1 MKIYQRLST
10 KFFSIGLGMLIL
22 ALLSIGLTMWI
33 TRQLDGGAA
42 AVNEAGRLR
51 MQAWRLV
58 SAKESGRAPADV
70 GRMVAEFDSTMA
82 LLREGDPARPLF
94 VPWED
99 ATRERFA
106 ELDASWMDLR
116 PAWQAGVQVNS
127 TELILRVD
135 TFVSRVDGLV
145 RAMEGTM
152 ARLTAVL
159 NLFQLIM
166 MALAVVAAILM
177 LYVGYLF
184 VIQPLQRMRVGL
196 QQVEAGD
203 FSARVMVES
212 ADEFGELAAGFN
224 HMASTLQGL
233 YEGLERKVAEKT
245 RDLESKRARL
255 AALYEVSNFLVSAH
269 TLDEL
274 AQGFAQK
281 IRRISGADAVAVRWS
296 DEASQRYLMLASDC
310 LPEEL
315 VREERCL
322 EAGLCAC
329 GQPQV
334 SARTRVIP
342 IVSQEDHRLGNCV
355 RAGYD
360 SLVSVPIRLQQRVL
374 GEVDLFYRNETTLT
388 TEDRDLYDAL
398 SGHLANAIESL
409 RAQALVREAAVSQER
424 TMLARELH
432 DSIAQSLAFLKIQI
446 SLLRSAL
453 EKNDNAQVA
462 QTLDEIDA
470 GVRESTND
478 VRELLLH
485 FRTRIDNDDIEQ
497 RGEPLRGLLLA
508 RLLVPVL
515 LVLPTRTPGGAE
527 LRRHGGELILVQQ
540 LPFERFIAHR
550 PRVPVVERLI
560 GGNFN
565 DTLTGNSGANLLN
578 GAGGTDTMVTPGV
591 GARRVRI
598 SWVLARARATTTSSI
613 RIVSA
618 VSSPDSRPARRV
630 PSCSNSFT
638 PRATH
643 QASSSTEAIS
653 AVNRPTESS
662 AVVQPSRSCRPRP

>member
-1 MKIYQRLST
+1 MKTSQRLST
-10 KFFSIGLGMLIL
+10 KFFSIGLGLLVL

-58 SAKESGRAPADV
+58 SAKGSDRAAEDV
-70 GRMVAEFDSTMA
+70 SRMVSEFDHTIR

-94 VPWED
+94 VPWDES
-99 ATRERFA
+99 TQSRFA
-106 ELDASWMDLR
+106 ELDASWMELR
-116 PAWQAGVQVNS
+116 PIWQGGQAVNMQ
-127 TELILRVD
+127 ELILRVD

-145 RAMEGTM
+145 RAIEGTM

-203 FSARVMVES
+203 FSARVAVET

-233 YEGLERKVAEKT
+233 YQGLERKVAEKT

-296 DEASQRYLMLASDC
+296 DEGSQRYLMLASDC

-315 VREERCL
+315 VKEERCL

-342 IVSQEDHRLGNCV
+342 IISHDDHRLGNCV

-360 SLVSVPIRLQQRVL
+360 SLVSVPIRLQQRIL
-374 GEVDLFYRNETTLT
+374 GEVDLFYRTEAMLS

-398 SGHLANAIESL
+398 TGHLANAIENL
-409 RAQALVREAAVSQER
+409 RTEALVREAAVSQER
-424 TMLARELH
+424 AMLARELH
-432 DSIAQSLAFLKIQI
+432 DSIAQSLSFLKIQV
-446 SLLRSAL
+446 SLLRNAL
-453 EKNDNAQVA
+453 EKSDADQVQ
-462 QTLDEIDA
+462 QTLDEIDM

-478 VRELLLH
+478 VRELLVH
-485 FRTRIDNDDIEQ
+485 FRTRTDSDDIEQ
-497 RGEPLRGLLLA
+497 ALRTTLRKFEHQSGIAARMEMHGHGVALPSDVQLQVLHVVQEALSNARKHAHASEVQLDVFRGPKW
-508 RLLVPVL
+508 V
-515 LVLPTRTPGGAE
+515 
-527 LRRHGGELILVQQ
+527 
-540 LPFERFIAHR
+540 F
-550 PRVPVVERLI
+550 
-560 GGNFN
+560 
-565 DTLTGNSGANLLN
+565 
-578 GAGGTDTMVTPGV
+578 
-591 GARRVRI
+591 RVRDNGRGFDP
-598 SWVLARARATTTSSI
+598 SARAPDETHVGLQIMRERAE
-613 RIVSA
+613 RIGAHIDIHSQ
-618 VSSPDSRPARRV
+618 P
-630 PSCSNSFT
+630 N
-638 PRATH
+638 
-643 QASSSTEAIS
+643 QGTEVRIEL
-653 AVNRPTESS
+653 NT
-662 AVVQPSRSCRPRP
+662 

>member
-1 MKIYQRLST
+1 MKTSQRLST
-10 KFFSIGLGMLIL
+10 KFFSIGLGLLVL

-58 SAKESGRAPADV
+58 SAKGSDRAAEDV
-70 GRMVAEFDSTMA
+70 SRMVSEFDHTIR

-94 VPWED
+94 VPWDES
-99 ATRERFA
+99 TQSRFA
-106 ELDASWMDLR
+106 ELDASWMELR
-116 PAWQAGVQVNS
+116 PIWQGGQAVNMQ
-127 TELILRVD
+127 ELILRVD

-145 RAMEGTM
+145 RAIEGTL

-159 NLFQLIM
+159 NLFQLMM

-184 VIQPLQRMRVGL
+184 VIQPLQRMRLGM

-203 FSARVMVES
+203 FSARVTAES

-224 HMASTLQGL
+224 HMAATLQSL

-245 RDLESKRARL
+245 LDLESKRIRL

-296 DEASQRYLMLASDC
+296 DEGSQRYLMLASDC

-315 VREERCL
+315 VQEERCL
-322 EAGLCAC
+322 ESGLCAC
-329 GQPQV
+329 GQPQA

-342 IVSQEDHRLGNCV
+342 IISENDHRLGNCARV
-355 RAGYD
+355 GYD

-374 GEVDLFYRNETTLT
+374 GEVDLFYRHEATLS

-398 SGHLANAIESL
+398 TGHLANAIENL
-409 RAQALVREAAVSQER
+409 RTEALVREAAVSQER
-424 TMLARELH
+424 TLLARELH
-432 DSIAQSLAFLKIQI
+432 DSIAQSLSFLKIQV
-446 SLLRSAL
+446 SLLRTAMDKKDES
-453 EKNDNAQVA
+453 QVR
-462 QTLDEIDA
+462 QTLDEIDM

-478 VRELLLH
+478 VRELLVH
-485 FRTRIDNDDIEQ
+485 FRTRTDSDDIEQ
-497 RGEPLRGLLLA
+497 ALRTTLRKFEHQSGIPA
-508 RLLVPVL
+508 RLEMHGHGVALPSDVQLQVLHVVQEALSNVRKHAQASQVQVEVHRGPRWVFLVRDNGRGFDPDSPAQDETHVGL
-515 LVLPTRTPGGAE
+515 QIMRERAERIGAHIE
-527 LRRHGGELILVQQ
+527 LHSLQGQ
-540 LPFERFIAHR
+540 
-550 PRVPVVERLI
+550 
-560 GGNFN
+560 
-565 DTLTGNSGANLLN
+565 
-578 GAGGTDTMVTPGV
+578 GTE
-591 GARRVRI
+591 VRI
-598 SWVLARARATTTSSI
+598 ELNA
-613 RIVSA
+613 
-618 VSSPDSRPARRV
+618 
-630 PSCSNSFT
+630 
-638 PRATH
+638 
-643 QASSSTEAIS
+643 
-653 AVNRPTESS
+653 
-662 AVVQPSRSCRPRP
+662 

>member
-1 MKIYQRLST
+1 
-10 KFFSIGLGMLIL
+10 
-22 ALLSIGLTMWI
+22 
-33 TRQLDGGAA
+33 
-42 AVNEAGRLR
+42 
-51 MQAWRLV
+51 
-58 SAKESGRAPADV
+58 
-70 GRMVAEFDSTMA
+70 
-82 LLREGDPARPLF
+82 
-94 VPWED
+94 
-99 ATRERFA
+99 
-106 ELDASWMDLR
+106 
-116 PAWQAGVQVNS
+116 
-127 TELILRVD
+127 
-135 TFVSRVDGLV
+135 VDGLV
-145 RAMEGTM
+145 RAIEGTM

-166 MALAVVAAILM
+166 MALAVVASVLM

-212 ADEFGELAAGFN
+212 ADEFGELATGFN

-245 RDLESKRARL
+245 RDLEAKRDRL
-255 AALYEVSNFLVSAH
+255 AALYEVSNFLVGGHS
-269 TLDEL
+269 LDEL
-274 AQGFAQK
+274 AKGFAQK

-315 VREERCL
+315 VKEERCL

-329 GQPQV
+329 GQPQA

-342 IVSQEDHRLGNCV
+342 IISADDHRLGNCARV
-355 RAGYD
+355 GYD

-409 RAQALVREAAVSQER
+409 HAQALVREAAVSQER
-424 TMLARELH
+424 TLLARELH

-453 EKNDNAQVA
+453 EKHDNAQVA
-462 QTLDEIDA
+462 QTLDEIDV

-497 RGEPLRGLLLA
+497 ALRTTLRKFEHQSGLSA
-508 RLLVPVL
+508 RLQMHGHGVALPSDVQLQVL
-515 LVLPTRTPGGAE
+515 HVVQEALSNVRKHAHASAVQVDVFRDPNWVFRVRDDGRGFDPATHLQDDTHVGLQIMRERAE
-527 LRRHGGELILVQQ
+527 RI
-540 LPFERFIAHR
+540 
-550 PRVPVVERLI
+550 
-560 GGNFN
+560 
-565 DTLTGNSGANLLN
+565 
-578 GAGGTDTMVTPGV
+578 
-591 GARRVRI
+591 GARVEVH
-598 SWVLARARATTTSSI
+598 SL
-613 RIVSA
+613 
-618 VSSPDSRPARRV
+618 PD
-630 PSCSNSFT
+630 
-638 PRATH
+638 
-643 QASSSTEAIS
+643 QGTEVCIELK
-653 AVNRPTESS
+653 P
-662 AVVQPSRSCRPRP
+662 

>member
-1 MKIYQRLST
+1 MKTSQRLST
-10 KFFSIGLGMLIL
+10 KFFSIGLGLLLL

-58 SAKESGRAPADV
+58 SAKGSERASADV
-70 GRMVAEFDSTMA
+70 VRMVREFDSTMR

-94 VPWED
+94 VPWDES
-99 ATRERFA
+99 TQGRFA
-106 ELDASWMDLR
+106 ELDASWLELR
-116 PAWQAGVQVNS
+116 PIWENGQAVDMR
-127 TELILRVD
+127 ELILRVD

-145 RAMEGTM
+145 RAIEGTL

-159 NLFQLIM
+159 NLFQLMM

-184 VIQPLQRMRVGL
+184 VIQPLQRMRLGL
-196 QQVEAGD
+196 QQVEAGN
-203 FSARVMVES
+203 FAARVTAES

-224 HMASTLQGL
+224 HMAATLQGL

-255 AALYEVSNFLVSAH
+255 AALYEVSNFLVSAN

-296 DEASQRYLMLASDC
+296 DEGSQRYLMLASDC

-322 EAGLCAC
+322 ESGLCAC
-329 GQPQV
+329 GQPQA

-342 IVSQEDHRLGNCV
+342 ILSQSDQRLGNCA

-360 SLVSVPIRLQQRVL
+360 SLVSVPIKLQQRVL
-374 GEVDLFYRNETTLT
+374 GEVDLFYRQEATLS

-398 SGHLANAIESL
+398 TGHLANAIENL
-409 RAQALVREAAVSQER
+409 RTEALLREAAVSQER
-424 TMLARELH
+424 TLLARELH
-432 DSIAQSLAFLKIQI
+432 DSIAQSLSFLKIQV
-446 SLLRSAL
+446 SLLRSAMD
-453 EKNDNAQVA
+453 KKDDGQIRRA
-462 QTLDEIDA
+462 LDEIDT

-478 VRELLLH
+478 VRELLVH
-485 FRTRIDNDDIEQ
+485 FRTRTDSDDIEQ
-497 RGEPLRGLLLA
+497 ALRTTLRKFEHQSGMKARFEMHGHGVALHSDVQLQVLHVVQEALSNVRKHARASEVLVDVYRGPQWVFRVRDNGQGFDPTAKTLDETHVGLQIM
-508 RLLVPVL
+508 R
-515 LVLPTRTPGGAE
+515 
-527 LRRHGGELILVQQ
+527 
-540 LPFERFIAHR
+540 ERADRI
-550 PRVPVVERLI
+550 
-560 GGNFN
+560 
-565 DTLTGNSGANLLN
+565 
-578 GAGGTDTMVTPGV
+578 
-591 GARRVRI
+591 GARVDVHSLPGQGTEVRI
-598 SWVLARARATTTSSI
+598 ELNA
-613 RIVSA
+613 
-618 VSSPDSRPARRV
+618 
-630 PSCSNSFT
+630 
-638 PRATH
+638 
-643 QASSSTEAIS
+643 
-653 AVNRPTESS
+653 
-662 AVVQPSRSCRPRP
+662 

>member
-1 MKIYQRLST
+1 MKPYQRLSS
-10 KFFSIGLGMLIL
+10 KFFSIGLGLLIL

-58 SAKESGRAPADV
+58 SAKETGRSNADV
-70 GRMVAEFDSTMA
+70 ARMVGEFDSTMA

-94 VPWED
+94 VPWEEL
-99 ATRERFA
+99 TRARFA
-106 ELDASWMDLR
+106 ELDDAWRDLR
-116 PAWQAGVQVNS
+116 PAWQTTAPVDK

-145 RAMEGTM
+145 RAIEGTM

-203 FSARVMVES
+203 FSARVTVET

-224 HMASTLQGL
+224 HMAATLQGL
-233 YEGLERKVAEKT
+233 YEGLERKVADKT
-245 RDLESKRARL
+245 RDLESKRSRL

-296 DEASQRYLMLASDC
+296 DEGSQRYLMLASDC

-315 VREERCL
+315 VKEERCL

-342 IVSQEDHRLGNCV
+342 ILSQDDHRLGNCARV
-355 RAGYD
+355 GYD

-374 GEVDLFYRNETTLT
+374 GEVDLFYRHEATLS

-398 SGHLANAIESL
+398 TGHLANAIENL
-409 RAQALVREAAVSQER
+409 RTEALVREAAVSQER
-424 TMLARELH
+424 AMLARELH
-432 DSIAQSLAFLKIQI
+432 DSIAQSLSFLKIQV
-446 SLLRSAL
+446 SLLRGAL
-453 EKNDNAQVA
+453 EKNDRHQIQ
-462 QTLDEIDA
+462 QTLDEIDM

-478 VRELLLH
+478 VRELLVH
-485 FRTRIDNDDIEQ
+485 FRTRTDSDDIEQ
-497 RGEPLRGLLLA
+497 ALRTTLRKFEHQSGLTAKLAMHGHGVALPSDVQLQVLHVVQEALSNVRKHAQASEVQLDVFRGPKW
-508 RLLVPVL
+508 V
-515 LVLPTRTPGGAE
+515 
-527 LRRHGGELILVQQ
+527 
-540 LPFERFIAHR
+540 F
-550 PRVPVVERLI
+550 
-560 GGNFN
+560 
-565 DTLTGNSGANLLN
+565 
-578 GAGGTDTMVTPGV
+578 
-591 GARRVRI
+591 RVRDNGRGFDAT
-598 SWVLARARATTTSSI
+598 ARAPDETHVGLQIMRERAE
-613 RIVSA
+613 RIGAHIDIHSL
-618 VSSPDSRPARRV
+618 
-630 PSCSNSFT
+630 PS
-638 PRATH
+638 
-643 QASSSTEAIS
+643 QGTEVRIEL
-653 AVNRPTESS
+653 NT
-662 AVVQPSRSCRPRP
+662 

>member
-58 SAKESGRAPADV
+58 SATGTGRTPAEV
-70 GRMVAEFDSTMA
+70 TRLVSEFDDTMR
-82 LLREGDPARPLF
+82 LLREGDPARPLL
-94 VPWED
+94 VPWEE
-99 ATRERFA
+99 ATRVRFA
-106 ELDASWMDLR
+106 ELDASWLDLR
-116 PAWQAGVQVNS
+116 PAWQSDAVVDMVWL
-127 TELILRVD
+127 TLRVD

-145 RAMEGTM
+145 RAIEGTM

-159 NLFQLIM
+159 NLFQLMM

-203 FSARVMVES
+203 FSARVTAES

-224 HMASTLQGL
+224 HMAATLQGL

-245 RDLESKRARL
+245 RDLETKRARL

-315 VREERCL
+315 VQEERCL
-322 EAGLCAC
+322 ESRLCAC
-329 GQPQV
+329 GQPQAT
-334 SARTRVIP
+334 ARTRVIP
-342 IVSQEDHRLGNCV
+342 IVSEADHRLGNCV
-355 RAGYD
+355 RVGYD
-360 SLVSVPIRLQQRVL
+360 SLVSVPVRLQQRIL
-374 GEVDLFYRNETTLT
+374 GEVDLFYRHEATLT

-398 SGHLANAIESL
+398 TGHLANAIENL
-409 RAQALVREAAVSQER
+409 RTEALVREAAVSEER
-424 TMLARELH
+424 TLLARELH
-432 DSIAQSLAFLKIQI
+432 DSIAQSLSFLKIQV
-446 SLLRSAL
+446 SLLRSAIERRDEVKL
-453 EKNDNAQVA
+453 RRV
-462 QTLDEIDA
+462 LDEIDV

-478 VRELLLH
+478 VRELLVH
-485 FRTRIDNDDIEQ
+485 FRTRTDSDDIEQ
-497 RGEPLRGLLLA
+497 ALRTTLRKFEHQSGLKA
-508 RLLVPVL
+508 RLEMHGHGVALPSDVQLQL
-515 LVLPTRTPGGAE
+515 LHVVQEALSNVRKHAQASEVQVDVYRGPQWVFRVRDNGKGFNPAE
-527 LRRHGGELILVQQ
+527 HAQDETHVGLQIMH
-540 LPFERFIAHR
+540 ERA
-550 PRVPVVERLI
+550 ERI
-560 GGNFN
+560 
-565 DTLTGNSGANLLN
+565 
-578 GAGGTDTMVTPGV
+578 
-591 GARRVRI
+591 GARIEVNSLPGQGTEVRI
-598 SWVLARARATTTSSI
+598 ELN
-613 RIVSA
+613 
-618 VSSPDSRPARRV
+618 P
-630 PSCSNSFT
+630 
-638 PRATH
+638 
-643 QASSSTEAIS
+643 
-653 AVNRPTESS
+653 
-662 AVVQPSRSCRPRP
+662 

>member
-1 MKIYQRLST
+1 MKTYQRLSS
-10 KFFSIGLGMLIL
+10 KFFSIGLGLLIL

-58 SAKESGRAPADV
+58 SAKDTGRTPIDV
-70 GRMVAEFDSTMA
+70 AQMVEEFDKTMA

-94 VPWED
+94 VPWEEL
-99 ATRERFA
+99 TRARFA
-106 ELDASWMDLR
+106 ELDDSWRDLR
-116 PAWQAGVQVNS
+116 PAWQANAQVDK

-145 RAMEGTM
+145 RAIEGTM

-203 FSARVMVES
+203 FSARVTVET

-224 HMASTLQGL
+224 HMAATLQGL

-245 RDLESKRARL
+245 RDLESKRSRL

-296 DEASQRYLMLASDC
+296 DEGSQRYLMLASDC

-315 VREERCL
+315 VKEERCL

-342 IVSQEDHRLGNCV
+342 ILSQDDHRLGNCARV
-355 RAGYD
+355 GYD

-374 GEVDLFYRNETTLT
+374 GEVDLFYRNEATLS

-398 SGHLANAIESL
+398 TGHLANAIENL
-409 RAQALVREAAVSQER
+409 RTEALVREAAVSQER
-424 TMLARELH
+424 AMLARELH
-432 DSIAQSLAFLKIQI
+432 DSIAQSLSFLKIQV
-446 SLLRSAL
+446 SLLRNAL
-453 EKNDNAQVA
+453 EKSDQGQIQ
-462 QTLDEIDA
+462 QTLDEIDM

-478 VRELLLH
+478 VRELLVH
-485 FRTRIDNDDIEQ
+485 FRTRTDSDDIEQ
-497 RGEPLRGLLLA
+497 ALRTTLRKFEHQSGLTA
-508 RLLVPVL
+508 RLNIHGHGVALPSDVQLQVL
-515 LVLPTRTPGGAE
+515 HV
-527 LRRHGGELILVQQ
+527 VQEALSNARKHAHASEVQ
-540 LPFERFIAHR
+540 LDVFRGPKWVF
-550 PRVPVVERLI
+550 
-560 GGNFN
+560 
-565 DTLTGNSGANLLN
+565 
-578 GAGGTDTMVTPGV
+578 
-591 GARRVRI
+591 RVRDNGRGFDPASPAADETHVGLQI
-598 SWVLARARATTTSSI
+598 MRERAE
-613 RIVSA
+613 RIGAHIVI
-618 VSSPDSRPARRV
+618 DSQP
-630 PSCSNSFT
+630 
-638 PRATH
+638 H
-643 QASSSTEAIS
+643 QGTEVRIEL
-653 AVNRPTESS
+653 NT
-662 AVVQPSRSCRPRP
+662 

>member
-1 MKIYQRLST
+1 MKTSQRLST
-10 KFFSIGLGMLIL
+10 KFFSIGLGLLLL

-58 SAKESGRAPADV
+58 SAKGSERASADV
-70 GRMVAEFDSTMA
+70 VRMVREFDSTMR

-94 VPWED
+94 VPWDES
-99 ATRERFA
+99 TQGRFA
-106 ELDASWMDLR
+106 ELDASWLELR
-116 PAWQAGVQVNS
+116 PIWENGQAVDMR
-127 TELILRVD
+127 ELILRVD

-145 RAMEGTM
+145 RAIEGTL

-159 NLFQLIM
+159 NLFQLMM

-184 VIQPLQRMRVGL
+184 VIQPLQRMRLGL

-203 FSARVMVES
+203 FSTRVGADS

-255 AALYEVSNFLVSAH
+255 AALYEVSNFLVTAQS
-269 TLDEL
+269 LDEL

-296 DEASQRYLMLASDC
+296 DEGSQRYLMLASDC

-315 VREERCL
+315 VKEERCL
-322 EAGLCAC
+322 ESGLCAC
-329 GQPQV
+329 GQPQA

-342 IVSQEDHRLGNCV
+342 ILSETDHRLGNCA

-360 SLVSVPIRLQQRVL
+360 SLVSVPVKLQHRIL
-374 GEVDLFYRNETTLT
+374 GEVDLFYRREAMLS

-398 SGHLANAIESL
+398 TGHLANAIENL
-409 RAQALVREAAVSQER
+409 RTEALVREAAVSQER

-432 DSIAQSLAFLKIQI
+432 DSIAQSLSFLKIQV
-446 SLLRSAL
+446 SLLRSAIDKSDDML
-453 EKNDNAQVA
+453 MKR
-462 QTLDEIDA
+462 TLDEIDS

-478 VRELLLH
+478 VRELLVH
-485 FRTRIDNDDIEQ
+485 FRTRTDTEDIEQ
-497 RGEPLRGLLLA
+497 ALRTTMRKFEHQSGLKTRLDVHGYGVSLPSDVQLQVLHVVQEALSNIRKHAQASEVQVDVYRGPQW
-508 RLLVPVL
+508 V
-515 LVLPTRTPGGAE
+515 
-527 LRRHGGELILVQQ
+527 
-540 LPFERFIAHR
+540 F
-550 PRVPVVERLI
+550 
-560 GGNFN
+560 
-565 DTLTGNSGANLLN
+565 
-578 GAGGTDTMVTPGV
+578 
-591 GARRVRI
+591 RVRDNGCGFDL
-598 SWVLARARATTTSSI
+598 SSRAQDDTHVGLNIMRERAQ
-613 RIVSA
+613 RIGAQIEV
-618 VSSPDSRPARRV
+618 
-630 PSCSNSFT
+630 NSL
-638 PRATH
+638 PG
-643 QASSSTEAIS
+643 QGTEVRIKLHA
-653 AVNRPTESS
+653 
-662 AVVQPSRSCRPRP
+662 

>member
-10 KFFSIGLGMLIL
+10 KFFSIGLGLLIL
-22 ALLSIGLTMWI
+22 ALLSIGLTMWV

-58 SAKESGRAPADV
+58 SAKGTDRTAADV
-70 GRMVAEFDSTMA
+70 TRLVGEFDSTMR
-82 LLREGDPARPLF
+82 LLREGDPTRPLF
-94 VPWED
+94 VPWEEV
-99 ATRERFA
+99 TRARFT
-106 ELDASWMDLR
+106 ELDAAWQDLR
-116 PAWQAGVQVNS
+116 PAWQSVVPVDM
-127 TELILRVD
+127 TELVLRVD

-145 RAMEGTM
+145 RAIEGTM

-159 NLFQLIM
+159 NLFQLMM

-184 VIQPLQRMRVGL
+184 VIQPLQRMRLGL

-203 FSARVMVES
+203 FSTRVGADS

-255 AALYEVSNFLVSAH
+255 AALYEVSNFLVTAQS
-269 TLDEL
+269 LDEL

-296 DEASQRYLMLASDC
+296 DEGSQRYLMLASDC

-315 VREERCL
+315 VKEERCL
-322 EAGLCAC
+322 ESGLCAC
-329 GQPQV
+329 GQPQA

-342 IVSQEDHRLGNCV
+342 ILSETDHRLGNCA

-360 SLVSVPIRLQQRVL
+360 SLVSVPVKLQHRIL
-374 GEVDLFYRNETTLT
+374 GEVDLFYRREAMLS

-398 SGHLANAIESL
+398 TGHLANAIENL
-409 RAQALVREAAVSQER
+409 RTEALVREAAVSQER

-432 DSIAQSLAFLKIQI
+432 DSIAQSLSFLKIQV
-446 SLLRSAL
+446 SLLRSAIDKSDDML
-453 EKNDNAQVA
+453 MKR
-462 QTLDEIDA
+462 TLDEIDA

-478 VRELLLH
+478 VRELLVH
-485 FRTRIDNDDIEQ
+485 FRTRTDTDDIEQ
-497 RGEPLRGLLLA
+497 ALRTTMRKFEHQSGLKA
-508 RLLVPVL
+508 RLDMHGHGVSLPSDVQLQVL
-515 LVLPTRTPGGAE
+515 HV
-527 LRRHGGELILVQQ
+527 VQEALSNIRKHAQ
-540 LPFERFIAHR
+540 ASEVQVDVYRGPQWVF
-550 PRVPVVERLI
+550 
-560 GGNFN
+560 
-565 DTLTGNSGANLLN
+565 
-578 GAGGTDTMVTPGV
+578 
-591 GARRVRI
+591 RVRDNGCGFDL
-598 SWVLARARATTTSSI
+598 SSRAQDDTHVGLHIMRERAQ
-613 RIVSA
+613 RIGAQIEV
-618 VSSPDSRPARRV
+618 
-630 PSCSNSFT
+630 NSL
-638 PRATH
+638 PG
-643 QASSSTEAIS
+643 QGTEVRIKLHA
-653 AVNRPTESS
+653 
-662 AVVQPSRSCRPRP
+662 